1 MTLNTKEQQALS
13 ILADTLRTRFGASE
27 VILYGS
33 AARGELQEGSDVDL
47 LVVLPKIDW
56 ATEKKI
62 IGICYEAELECG
74 RVFSSVFYSSNEM
87 QTGPLRFSPL
97 VLNARREGKS
107 L

>member
-1 MTLNTKEQQALS
+1 MTLTTKEQQVLS
-13 ILADTLRTRFGASE
+13 RLVVAFKTRFAAIE

-33 AARGELQEGSDVDL
+33 AVRGELQKGSDVDL
-47 LVVLPKIDW
+47 LVVLPESDW
-56 ATEKKI
+56 KTEKEI

-74 RVFSSVFYSSNEM
+74 RVFSSVFYSSDEM